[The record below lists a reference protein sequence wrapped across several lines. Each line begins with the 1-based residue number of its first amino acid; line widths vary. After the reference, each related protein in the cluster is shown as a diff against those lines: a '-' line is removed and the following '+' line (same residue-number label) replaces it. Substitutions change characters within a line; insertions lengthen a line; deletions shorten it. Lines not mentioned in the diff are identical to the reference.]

1 VGGSELAGLRVC
13 GVDDAGRGPV
23 IGPLVVAGIRIE
35 EERLDQLRSLG
46 VKDSKKLS
54 PEARL
59 KLSIEIPEIVDE
71 YHIVELEAAHLDRV
85 VNHSPKFQRLNL
97 LEARAMAEV
106 IEKLKPHLVY
116 VDASDTR
123 PERFKNNI
131 LENLSFKP
139 KVVSEHHADEK
150 YPSVSAAS
158 ILAKVRRDS
167 RIEEL
172 RKEYGDI
179 GSGYAHDPITVR
191 FLSEYYLMNQDFPP
205 IVRRSWK
212 TLRNIVQ
219 EISQSKLC

>member
-1 VGGSELAGLRVC
+1 M
-13 GVDDAGRGPV
+13 DDAGRGPV

>member
-1 VGGSELAGLRVC
+1 VDGSELAWLRVC

-35 EERLDQLRSLG
+35 EEKLDQLRSLG

-172 RKEYGDI
+172 RKEYGEI

-212 TLRNIVQ
+212 TLRNIVR
-219 EISQSKLC
+219 EISQTKLC

>member
-1 VGGSELAGLRVC
+1 MGGSELAGLRVC

-35 EERLDQLRSLG
+35 EEKLDQLRSLG

>member
-1 VGGSELAGLRVC
+1 
-13 GVDDAGRGPV
+13 VDDAGRGPV

-35 EERLDQLRSLG
+35 EEKLDQLRSLG

-212 TLRNIVQ
+212 TLRNIVR

>member
-1 VGGSELAGLRVC
+1 MRVC

-23 IGPLVVAGIRIE
+23 IGPLVIAGIRIE
-35 EERLDQLRSLG
+35 EEKLDQLKSLG

-54 PEARL
+54 REARAE
-59 KLSIEIPEIVDE
+59 LSAEIPKIIDE
-71 YHIVELEAAHLDRV
+71 YYIVELEAAHLDLV
-85 VNHSPKFQRLNL
+85 VNRSPRFQRLNL
-97 LEARAMAEV
+97 LEAKAMAEV
-106 IEKLKPHLVY
+106 IEKLKPHLAY

-131 LENLSFKP
+131 LEHLSFKP

-158 ILAKVRRDS
+158 ILAKVQRDS
-167 RIEEL
+167 RIEEI
-172 RKEYGDI
+172 KKQYGDI
-179 GSGYAHDPITVR
+179 GSGYATDPKTVR
-191 FLSEYYLMNQDFPP
+191 FLSEYYLANRDFPP

-212 TLRNIVQ
+212 TLRNIVR

>member
-1 VGGSELAGLRVC
+1 
-13 GVDDAGRGPV
+13 V

-35 EERLDQLRSLG
+35 EEKLDQLKSLG

-71 YHIVELEAAHLDRV
+71 YHIVELEAAHLDLV
-85 VNHSPKFQRLNL
+85 VNRSPRFQGLNL
-97 LEARAMAEV
+97 LEAKAMADV
-106 IEKLKPHLVY
+106 IEKLKPHLAY

-131 LENLSFKP
+131 LEHLSFKP
-139 KVVSEHHADEK
+139 ELISEHHADEK
-150 YPSVSAAS
+150 YPAVSAAS

-167 RIEEL
+167 RIEEI

-179 GSGYAHDPITVR
+179 GSGYAHDPRTVR
-191 FLSEYYLMNQDFPP
+191 FLGEYYLANRDFPP

-212 TLRNIVQ
+212 TLRNIVG
-219 EISQSKLC
+219 EVSQSKLC

>member
-1 VGGSELAGLRVC
+1 MRVC

-35 EERLDQLRSLG
+35 EEKLDQLRLLG

-131 LENLSFKP
+131 LENLSFRP

-172 RKEYGDI
+172 RKEYGEI
-179 GSGYAHDPITVR
+179 GSGYAHDPITVK

-212 TLRNIVQ
+212 TLRNIVR

>member
-1 VGGSELAGLRVC
+1 MRVC

-35 EERLDQLRSLG
+35 EEKLDRLRSLG

-139 KVVSEHHADEK
+139 KVISEHHADEK

-172 RKEYGDI
+172 RKEYGEI

-212 TLRNIVQ
+212 TLRNIVR
-219 EISQSKLC
+219 EMSQSKLC

>member
-1 VGGSELAGLRVC
+1 M
-13 GVDDAGRGPV
+13 DDAGRGPV

-35 EERLDQLRSLG
+35 EEKLDQLRSLG

>member
-1 VGGSELAGLRVC
+1 MRVC

-23 IGPLVVAGIRIE
+23 IGPLVIAGIGIE
-35 EERLDQLRSLG
+35 EEKLEQLRSLG
-46 VKDSKKLS
+46 VRDSKKLT
-54 PEARL
+54 PEVRM
-59 KLSIEIPEIVDE
+59 KISIEIPKIVDE
-71 YHIVELEAAHLDRV
+71 YHIVELEAAHLDLV
-85 VNHSPKFQRLNL
+85 VNRSPRFQGLNL
-97 LEARAMAEV
+97 LEAKAMADV
-106 IEKLKPHLVY
+106 IEKLKPHLAY

-131 LENLSFKP
+131 LEHLTFRP
-139 KVVSEHHADEK
+139 KLVAEHHADEK

-212 TLRNIVQ
+212 TLRNIVR

>member
-1 VGGSELAGLRVC
+1 LRVC

-35 EERLDQLRSLG
+35 EEKLDQLRLLG

-131 LENLSFKP
+131 LENLSFRP

-172 RKEYGDI
+172 RKEYGEI
-179 GSGYAHDPITVR
+179 GSGYAHDPITVK

-212 TLRNIVQ
+212 TLRNIVR